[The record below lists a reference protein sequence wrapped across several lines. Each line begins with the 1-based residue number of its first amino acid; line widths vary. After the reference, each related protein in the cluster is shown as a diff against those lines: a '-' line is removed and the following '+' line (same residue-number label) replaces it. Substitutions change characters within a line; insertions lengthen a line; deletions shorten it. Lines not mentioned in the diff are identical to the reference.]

1 MNTHIIQSKEFSAP
15 IPGITADAVPTEIQW
30 MPAGK
35 HRITAHKDGKP
46 VTLDVLVT
54 AASAARLQTLL
65 QDLRIKAATGAED
78 LPYIDFNHDD
88 NRAAGYITAFS
99 WGGDDPATG
108 GIRAMVD
115 WTGAGK
121 AALQG
126 REYRR
131 FSPSFAVNAAGE
143 VTGAPL
149 NMGGLVNRAAFKTI
163 TPIVAHA
170 AAGTTNERSTN
181 MDTDKLAADLAAAQ
195 KQIVDLTAKLAEA
208 QNDQTIKAKEAEIT
222 GLKAKIITLETA
234 QQEQIKLDAKEA
246 VAAAVAQGK
255 IPPKDTEL
263 QAHYETIYLGNPAA
277 GKAILAKLAAPA
289 ALKGAVI
296 PLPNGGTETIEAKS
310 PAEIWNAAIKAKEAA
325 TTTN

>member
-65 QDLRIKAATGAED
+65 QDLRSKAATGAED

-131 FSPSFAVNAAGE
+131 FSPSFAVNT
-143 VTGAPL
+143 V
-149 NMGGLVNRAAFKTI
+149 FI
-163 TPIVAHA
+163 
-170 AAGTTNERSTN
+170 
-181 MDTDKLAADLAAAQ
+181 
-195 KQIVDLTAKLAEA
+195 
-208 QNDQTIKAKEAEIT
+208 
-222 GLKAKIITLETA
+222 
-234 QQEQIKLDAKEA
+234 LD
-246 VAAAVAQGK
+246 
-255 IPPKDTEL
+255 
-263 QAHYETIYLGNPAA
+263 LGNRKIRRLATNGTIQTHFTVPASDSIQRGLWVSEDEA
-277 GKAILAKLAAPA
+277 LAYVTTFTAVK
-289 ALKGAVI
+289 KWERGAVRGWFRI
-296 PLPNGGTETIEAKS
+296 KSSIE
-310 PAEIWNAAIKAKEAA
+310 
-325 TTTN
+325 